1 MKKTAILLILSL
13 AFMLLPSTIIKPI
26 SAAPT
31 DTAMRLMTYNVRYL
45 NSSDS
50 SPHTW
55 AERLPA
61 IVKLIQKEKPDIIGT
76 QEGVY
81 QQIQNLDA
89 SLPEYNWVGIG
100 REGGSS
106 GEYTAIFYRTDRY
119 ELLEYN
125 FFWLSDTPGTV
136 GSKNWGNVI
145 SRLVTWAKFSDRRT
159 NQSFYVINTHF
170 DHVSAEA
177 REKSS
182 ALILEKIKDFDPALP
197 ILLTGDFNAAPSS
210 PPYQLLTR
218 EGAFKDSWKTAAVR
232 INENLGTLNRFK
244 DPTGEGPK
252 RRIDWILTKG
262 NVLADSVKIVNDYE
276 NGQFP
281 SDHFPVVADLLIK
294 NAIIGR

>member
-1 MKKTAILLILSL
+1 MKKTAILLLLSL
-13 AFMLLPSTIIKPI
+13 AFMLLPSAIPI
-26 SAAPT
+26 SAAPPE
-31 DTAMRLMTYNVRYL
+31 TAMRVMTYNVRYL
-45 NSSDS
+45 NSSDP

-61 IVKLIQKEKPDIIGT
+61 IVKLIQKENPDIIGT
-76 QEGVY
+76 QEAVY
-81 QQIQNLDA
+81 QQIQDLDA
-89 SLPEYNWVGIG
+89 SLLEYKWVGIG

-125 FFWLSDTPGTV
+125 FFWLSDTPETV

-145 SRLVTWAKFSDRRT
+145 SRMATWAKFSDRKT
-159 NQSFYVINTHF
+159 NQSFYVVNTHF

-177 REKSS
+177 REKSA
-182 ALILEKIKDFDPALP
+182 ALILEKIKNFDPALP
-197 ILLTGDFNAAPSS
+197 VLLTGDFNAAPGS
-210 PPYQLLTR
+210 PPYQILTQD
-218 EGAFKDSWKTAAVR
+218 GAFKDLWKTAAVR

-262 NVLADSVKIVNDYE
+262 NVLADTVKIVNDYE

-281 SDHFPVVADLLIK
+281 SDHFPVMADLRIV
-294 NAIIGR
+294 GR